1 MNRKQKMIKRTA
13 KRAKARLNKHTAPT
27 IKKYVS
33 KAERAEQQ
41 AKLDAEAAEQAVLA
55 AEGTPDT
62 DTATNDASVEAN
74 EEKAASAN

>member
-1 MNRKQKMIKRTA
+1 MNRKQKMIKKTA

-41 AKLDAEAAEQAVLA
+41 AKLEAEAAEQATA
-55 AEGTPDT
+55 AVETT
-62 DTATNDASVEAN
+62 DAATDAPVEAS
-74 EEKAASAN
+74 EEKAVPAN

>member
-1 MNRKQKMIKRTA
+1 MNRKQKMIKKTA

-41 AKLDAEAAEQAVLA
+41 AKLEAEAAEQATA
-55 AEGTPDT
+55 AVETT
-62 DTATNDASVEAN
+62 DAATDSPVVEAN
-74 EEKAASAN
+74 EEKTVPAN

>member
-1 MNRKQKMIKRTA
+1 MNRKQKMIKKTA

-41 AKLDAEAAEQAVLA
+41 AKLAAEASESESATSAEAESATA
-55 AEGTPDT
+55 AD
-62 DTATNDASVEAN
+62 
-74 EEKAASAN
+74 

>member
-1 MNRKQKMIKRTA
+1 MNRKQKMIKKTA

-41 AKLDAEAAEQAVLA
+41 AKLEAEAAEQA
-55 AEGTPDT
+55 AETVAE
-62 DTATNDASVEAN
+62 TAS
-74 EEKAASAN
+74 EEKATPAS

>member
-1 MNRKQKMIKRTA
+1 MNRKQKMIKKTA

-41 AKLDAEAAEQAVLA
+41 AKLEAEAAEQTTV
-55 AEGTPDT
+55 AETT
-62 DTATNDASVEAN
+62 DATNDAQIETS
-74 EEKAASAN
+74 EEKAASTN

>member
-1 MNRKQKMIKRTA
+1 MIKKTA

-41 AKLDAEAAEQAVLA
+41 AKLEAEELAKQNEIAKDVESEQA
-55 AEGTPDT
+55 
-62 DTATNDASVEAN
+62 DADSAPAN
-74 EEKAASAN
+74 